1 MKKERVD
8 ILLVEQGLVESI
20 EKAKSAVMAGQVYTS
35 KEERID
41 TVGEK
46 LSSDTQLHLKGNIH
60 GT

>member
-20 EKAKSAVMAGQVYTS
+20 EKAKSVIMAGQVYTE

-41 TVGEK
+41 TAGEK
-46 LSSDTQLHLKGNIH
+46 IPSDRKSTRLNSSHWE
-60 GT
+60 